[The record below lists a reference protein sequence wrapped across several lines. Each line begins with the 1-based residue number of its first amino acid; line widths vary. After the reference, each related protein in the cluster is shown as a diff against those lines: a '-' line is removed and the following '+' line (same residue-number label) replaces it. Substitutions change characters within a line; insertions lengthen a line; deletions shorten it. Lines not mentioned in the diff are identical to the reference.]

1 MNKFLVTQYPLKDTV
16 VDFWTMVY
24 DHECSV
30 VVILESVNEV
40 SFSLPWYDKHSYHEH
55 KVEIK
60 WDFPD
65 KVVAEKTYL
74 NHVIFSNFKNN
85 LFRYVN
91 MIPQLSMSI
100 KQINKTISVHRCIKC
115 YNIFVNFH

>member
-40 SFSLPWYDKHSYHEH
+40 SFSLPWYNKHSFYEN

-74 NHVIFSNFKNN
+74 NHVIFSNFKTN

-100 KQINKTISVHRCIKC
+100 KQINKTISVHRCIKW

>member
-40 SFSLPWYDKHSYHEH
+40 SYSLP
-55 KVEIK
+55 
-60 WDFPD
+60 
-65 KVVAEKTYL
+65 
-74 NHVIFSNFKNN
+74 
-85 LFRYVN
+85 
-91 MIPQLSMSI
+91 
-100 KQINKTISVHRCIKC
+100 
-115 YNIFVNFH
+115 

>member
-40 SFSLPWYDKHSYHEH
+40 RFSLPWYNKHSICEH

-60 WDFPD
+60 LNCPD
-65 KVVAEKTYL
+65 KVVAEK
-74 NHVIFSNFKNN
+74 
-85 LFRYVN
+85 
-91 MIPQLSMSI
+91 
-100 KQINKTISVHRCIKC
+100 
-115 YNIFVNFH
+115 NIWIM

>member
-1 MNKFLVTQYPLKDTV
+1 MKKFLVTQYPLKDTV

-40 SFSLPWYDKHSYHEH
+40 SFSLPWYNKHSFHEH

-65 KVVAEKTYL
+65 KVVAEK
-74 NHVIFSNFKNN
+74 
-85 LFRYVN
+85 
-91 MIPQLSMSI
+91 
-100 KQINKTISVHRCIKC
+100 
-115 YNIFVNFH
+115 NIFESCYFQQF